1 MNVVCVA
8 ERQAGCGYRG
18 GRGRG
23 WRGWPRGTAGYYN
36 ARGTGSDYYFVSPG
50 LCTMQSSFFTSA
62 GHIILLKATSF
73 QISVVR
79 CKHHSRNLSKIHV
92 IMTCFDG
99 VVNNSSMGSLSV

>member
-36 ARGTGSDYYFVSPG
+36 ARGTG

>member
-50 LCTMQSSFFTSA
+50 LCTMQSSSFTSA
-62 GHIILLKATSF
+62 GHIILLKATGFRFQSF
-73 QISVVR
+73 VASITVEI
-79 CKHHSRNLSKIHV
+79 CPKFTL
-92 IMTCFDG
+92 
-99 VVNNSSMGSLSV
+99 L